1 MTKPLFRICQS
12 CHGPKPE
19 THRRWC
25 KSCAGRAGW
34 QRHKASADRQPTK
47 PLYRV
52 CRVCSERKP
61 ATDRPLCK
69 SCAAQVRWNKRE
81 AEEDRQLTARPIV
94 APPTPAVDP
103 SRTVSQARPYRRPS
117 ETPAPRPSM
126 REPDVDGLPEPERVY
141 SPEERLAMTVFH
153 QAVTDLSITHVQPR
167 DKDGAALFLL
177 GREPY
182 TDIHA
187 FWCAVLHLDPRG
199 AIEAVLLK
207 HGTQI
212 ARVRSWAVREA
223 LTGRGKERR

>member
-1 MTKPLFRICQS
+1 MCQA
-12 CHGPKPE
+12 CNGPKPE
-19 THRRWC
+19 THRRLC
-25 KSCAGRAGW
+25 KSCAGQAGW
-34 QRHKASADRQPTK
+34 QRRKASDNRQPAK
-47 PLYRV
+47 PLYCV
-52 CRVCSERKP
+52 CRVCSDRKP

-69 SCAAQVRWNKRE
+69 SCAAQVRWHKRE
-81 AEEDRQLTARPIV
+81 AEEDRQLAARPLV
-94 APPTPAVDP
+94 APPPPTAEPPRA
-103 SRTVSQARPYRRPS
+103 TGQARPYRRPS

-126 REPDVDGLPEPERVY
+126 REPDVDGLPEPERVF

-177 GREPY
+177 GKEPY
-182 TDIHA
+182 TAIHA
-187 FWCAVLHLDPRG
+187 FWCAVLNLDPRG

-223 LTGRGKERR
+223 LTGRGKGRR

>member
-1 MTKPLFRICQS
+1 L
-12 CHGPKPE
+12 
-19 THRRWC
+19 C
-25 KSCAGRAGW
+25 KSCSRWLGW
-34 QRHKASADRQPTK
+34 HQQEAAEQNPPTK

-52 CRVCSERKP
+52 CRVCNEHKP

-81 AEEDRQLTARPIV
+81 AEEDRQLAARPIV
-94 APPTPAVDP
+94 TTPTPTAEP
-103 SRTVSQARPYRRPS
+103 PRAVSQARPYRRPS

-126 REPDVDGLPEPERVY
+126 REPDVDGLPEPERVF
-141 SPEERLAMTVFH
+141 SAEERLAMTVFH

-177 GREPY
+177 GKEPY
-182 TDIHA
+182 TAIHA
-187 FWCAVLHLDPRG
+187 FWCAVLNLDPRG
-199 AIEAVLLK
+199 AIEAVMLK

-223 LTGRGKERR
+223 MTGRGRGRR